1 MYRISQLMSTPVASK
16 CSTRSNTE
24 CTGELAPSCI
34 FPSLAFDFLD
44 SGSPFECCSI
54 NPLTGSH
61 YTCRRSPRLLTNG
74 YYVWTE
80 DSFLCDE
87 DGNITLNPS
96 QTTVMY
102 KENLVRIFRRK
113 KRVRRSLPS
122 LFSLSASQSWL
133 CGSVLGDS
141 DTSPHE
147 DIWLEGAR
155 RLDPYHSRE
164 NEGDFDCSSLIDNL
178 ENPKAASVK
187 ASTSSQITSQPP
199 SGSSQDTLQSLW
211 NAPGHLQENIV
222 DHSQGDF
229 NCSSLIDNLEK
240 PKAASVK
247 ASTSSQITSQPPSG
261 SSQDTLPSLWN
272 VSGHLQENTVNHSQ
286 TSVFPGVSFQAVLL
300 TACFIISLCAR
311 WWIGGVLSN
320 VFTCTV
326 VITIAY
332 VVQSLFLSLASYFK
346 ATAHAWFARI

>member
-1 MYRISQLMSTPVASK
+1 MGSGPLSSRELGTAAVWLQHGALTDPL
-16 CSTRSNTE
+16 CSLS
-24 CTGELAPSCI
+24 
-34 FPSLAFDFLD
+34 SLAFDFLD
-44 SGSPFECCSI
+44 GGSPFECCSI
-54 NPLTGSH
+54 DPLTGSH

-102 KENLVRIFRRK
+102 KENLV
-113 KRVRRSLPS
+113 
-122 LFSLSASQSWL
+122 SLSASQSWL

-155 RLDPYHSRE
+155 RLDSYHSSE
-164 NEGDFDCSSLIDNL
+164 NGGDFDCSSLIDNL
-178 ENPKAASVK
+178 EKPKAASVT

-211 NAPGHLQENIV
+211 NAPERLQENIV
-222 DHSQGDF
+222 DHSRGDF
-229 NCSSLIDNLEK
+229 NCSSLTDNLEK
-240 PKAASVK
+240 PKAASVT
-247 ASTSSQITSQPPSG
+247 ASTSSQITSQPPRG
-261 SSQDTLPSLWN
+261 SSQDTFQSLWN
-272 VSGHLQENTVNHSQ
+272 APERLQENIVDHSQ

-300 TACFIISLCAR
+300 TAGFIISLCAR

-320 VFTCTV
+320 VFTCML
-326 VITIAY
+326 VITIACLPEFDNHLGMPLMNLLHLNIRKLSNW
-332 VVQSLFLSLASYFK
+332 QS
-346 ATAHAWFARI
+346 AWN

>member
-16 CSTRSNTE
+16 CSTRSNRE
-24 CTGELAPSCI
+24 RTGELAPSCI

-44 SGSPFECCSI
+44 GGSPFECCSI
-54 NPLTGSH
+54 DPLTGSH

-80 DSFLCDE
+80 DSILCDE

-102 KENLVRIFRRK
+102 KENLVKIFRRK

-155 RLDPYHSRE
+155 RLDSYHSSE
-164 NEGDFDCSSLIDNL
+164 NEGDFDCSSLTDNL
-178 ENPKAASVK
+178 EKPKAASVT

-211 NAPGHLQENIV
+211 NAPERLQENIV
-222 DHSQGDF
+222 D
-229 NCSSLIDNLEK
+229 
-240 PKAASVK
+240 
-247 ASTSSQITSQPPSG
+247 
-261 SSQDTLPSLWN
+261 
-272 VSGHLQENTVNHSQ
+272 HSQ

-300 TACFIISLCAR
+300 TAGFIISLCAR

-320 VFTCTV
+320 VFTCML
-326 VITIAY
+326 VITIACLPEFDNHLGMPLMNLLHLNIRKLSNW
-332 VVQSLFLSLASYFK
+332 QS
-346 ATAHAWFARI
+346 AWN

>member
-16 CSTRSNTE
+16 CSTRSNRE
-24 CTGELAPSCI
+24 CIGELAPSCI

-44 SGSPFECCSI
+44 GGSPFECCSI
-54 NPLTGSH
+54 DPLTGSH

-155 RLDPYHSRE
+155 RLDSYHSSE
-164 NEGDFDCSSLIDNL
+164 NEGDFNCSSLTDNL
-178 ENPKAASVK
+178 EKPKAASVT

-199 SGSSQDTLQSLW
+199 RGSSRDTLQSLW
-211 NAPGHLQENIV
+211 NAPERLQENIV
-222 DHSQGDF
+222 D
-229 NCSSLIDNLEK
+229 
-240 PKAASVK
+240 
-247 ASTSSQITSQPPSG
+247 
-261 SSQDTLPSLWN
+261 
-272 VSGHLQENTVNHSQ
+272 HSQ

-300 TACFIISLCAR
+300 TAGFIISLCAR

-320 VFTCTV
+320 VFTCML

-346 ATAHAWFARI
+346 ASAHAWFARI

>member
-1 MYRISQLMSTPVASK
+1 MYRISQLMSTPVAS
-16 CSTRSNTE
+16 STRSNRE
-24 CTGELAPSCI
+24 CIGELAPSCI

-44 SGSPFECCSI
+44 GGSPFECCSI
-54 NPLTGSH
+54 DPLTGSH

-155 RLDPYHSRE
+155 RLDSYHSSE
-164 NEGDFDCSSLIDNL
+164 NEGDFNCSSLTDNL
-178 ENPKAASVK
+178 EKPKAASVT

-199 SGSSQDTLQSLW
+199 RGSSRDTLQSLW
-211 NAPGHLQENIV
+211 NAPERLQENIV
-222 DHSQGDF
+222 D
-229 NCSSLIDNLEK
+229 
-240 PKAASVK
+240 
-247 ASTSSQITSQPPSG
+247 
-261 SSQDTLPSLWN
+261 
-272 VSGHLQENTVNHSQ
+272 HSQ

-300 TACFIISLCAR
+300 TAGFIISLCAR

-320 VFTCTV
+320 VFTCML

-346 ATAHAWFARI
+346 ASAHAWFARI